1 MQKHNQT
8 THSRF
13 ESWKVSCYKTLQ
25 QMTFLEL
32 KAKICYL
39 QPQGKVIINNV
50 WKNLTSTWRE
60 EWKKITISLSRAV
73 NVSKIKS
80 LILEMPGHIQL
91 SVIISRWKDH
101 LLSNNTSIDGS
112 KKALVYSMKHPWLNR
127 KKMLSL
133 YRCLASKFPN
143 KPGQRRQDVP
153 GCLCFHTFMYFLSLT
168 NLSTPTHFLRSSHI
182 SLTP

>member
-8 THSRF
+8 THSCF

-112 KKALVYSMKHPWLNR
+112 KKALVYNTKHPWLNR
-127 KKMLSL
+127 KKCCP
-133 YRCLASKFPN
+133 YIDAWQAN
-143 KPGQRRQDVP
+143 
-153 GCLCFHTFMYFLSLT
+153 SLT
-168 NLSTPTHFLRSSHI
+168 NQDRGDRMCLGASASTPSCIFSPWPTCQHLHI
-182 SLTP
+182 F